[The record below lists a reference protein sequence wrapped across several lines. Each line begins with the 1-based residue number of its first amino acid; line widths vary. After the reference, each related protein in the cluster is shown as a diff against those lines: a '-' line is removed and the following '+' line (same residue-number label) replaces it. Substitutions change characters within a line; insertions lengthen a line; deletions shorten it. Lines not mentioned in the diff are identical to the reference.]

1 MRLTG
6 ALPADSLHIVVDM
19 QRLFAEHPDWRV
31 PDLPRLVPPIL
42 RLIDLHPRQTL
53 FTRFVTPRRAEDAS
67 GQWRHYYR
75 RWESV
80 TLSRMDPGL
89 LDLVPDLAARAR
101 PEAILDKRS
110 HGGWESPAFAEA
122 IARRQASTLV
132 LTGVETDVCVLALA
146 FGATDRGYRVVIVED
161 ALASSSPAGHRAALD
176 AVYPRLDQQIQ
187 IASLAQ
193 VIAAWPDRRAE

>member
-6 ALPADSLHIVVDM
+6 ALPPDSLHIVVDM

-31 PDLPRLVPPIL
+31 PDLPTLVPPIL

-53 FTRFVTPRRAEDAS
+53 FTRFVTPRRAEDAG

-80 TLSRMDPGL
+80 TLSRMDPAL

-132 LTGVETDVCVLALA
+132 LTGVESDVCVLALA

-161 ALASSSPAGHRAALD
+161 AVASSSPAGHRAALE
-176 AVYPRLDQQIQ
+176 AIYPRLDQQIQ
-187 IASLAQ
+187 IASLAE
-193 VIAAWPDRRAE
+193 VIAAWPDRRVE